1 MPREW
6 LGIPLMYT
14 ALPIDQL
21 PDRVGDVSARVLQ
34 RMIYG
39 DLTAYG
45 LPQSPYGIQTDARR
59 RHTSTL
65 IDAGFVNA
73 LKSGALE
80 LVAAVEAFDGSDVV
94 LADNSRIRPEVIICA
109 TCYTGGLM
117 ELVGRLGH
125 PPAAIQRASAIPLTP
140 RANGSGIR

>member
-6 LGIPLMYT
+6 LGIP
-14 ALPIDQL
+14 ALPIDPL
-21 PDRVGDVSARVLQ
+21 RIASGTGAPRVLQ

-45 LPQSPYGIQTDARR
+45 LPRSPYGIQTDARR

-73 LKSGALE
+73 LKAGAVE
-80 LVAAVEAFDGSDVV
+80 LVAAVEAFDGTDVV
-94 LADNSRIRPEVIICA
+94 LADNSRIRPDVIICA
-109 TCYTGGLM
+109 TGYMGYL
-117 ELVGRLGH
+117 
-125 PPAAIQRASAIPLTP
+125 
-140 RANGSGIR
+140 